1 MYFGCTLMAPHGGLF
16 VQAIPHAV
24 EHVMQYLLSIALGTI
39 ACGLMYALLK
49 PSAVAQTV

>member
-16 VQAIPHAV
+16 VLAIPHAV

-39 ACGLMYALLK
+39 VCA
-49 PSAVAQTV
+49 